1 VGTDPVGGDGMS
13 TTNGAGPL
21 VELDG
26 LKLYFPI
33 KSGLVLDRHV
43 GDVRAVDGVTLT
55 IRRGETLGLVGESG
69 CGKST
74 VGRTIL
80 RLYRP
85 TGGRIVFDG
94 QDITHLSDGDLRP
107 LRRRMQ
113 MVFQDPFA
121 SLNPRHSV
129 GRIVGEPL
137 RTHGLASRKVADK
150 SVRDLLNTVGLPADA
165 ANRYPHEF
173 SGGQRQRIG
182 LARALSV
189 NPDFIVADEPVSALD
204 VSIQAQIINLFE
216 ELQEEFELTYLFIAH
231 DLAVVRHISDR
242 IAVMYLGQVME
253 VSPAEALY
261 DEPLHPYTIS
271 LLSAVPIPDPVVE
284 RQRVSILLAGDVPSP
299 ANPPPACRFHTR
311 CPFVQPTRCRD
322 EVPPLRALRTGH
334 EVACHWAE
342 DIQAG
347 KFKPHE
353 QKPVFDP
360 GIDLEPVPEPSPD

>member
-1 VGTDPVGGDGMS
+1 MTAEAPRID
-13 TTNGAGPL
+13 GAGPL

-33 KSGLVLDRHV
+33 KSGLVLDRHI
-43 GDVRAVDGVTLT
+43 GDVRAVDDVTLT

-80 RLYRP
+80 RLYKP
-85 TGGRIVFDG
+85 TGGRVVFDG
-94 QDITHLSDGDLRP
+94 RDITELGENELRP

-137 RTHGLASRKVADK
+137 RTHGLAGRRDAGKR
-150 SVRDLLNTVGLPADA
+150 VRELLVTVGLPADA
-165 ANRYPHEF
+165 ASRYPHEF

-182 LARALSV
+182 LARALAV
-189 NPDFIVADEPVSALD
+189 NPDFVVADEPVSALD
-204 VSIQAQIINLFE
+204 VSIQAQIINLLE
-216 ELQEEFELTYLFIAH
+216 RLQEEFELTYLFIAH

-242 IAVMYLGQVME
+242 IAVMYLGTVVE
-253 VSPAEALY
+253 VSSAEALY

-284 RQRVSILLAGDVPSP
+284 RERESILLAGDVPSP

-311 CPFVQPTRCRD
+311 CPYVQPTRCRD
-322 EVPPLRALRTGH
+322 EVPRLRKLASGH

-342 DIQAG
+342 DIREG
-347 KFKPHE
+347 RITPHE
-353 QKPVFDP
+353 VEPVFDA
-360 GIDLEPVPEPSPD
+360 GIPEPVPEPPPV